1 MEFTSNQTPKYITTK
16 KVESKLSKSQ
26 TSPKRFIT
34 LFKYCKVFQIAFNF
48 KNQKTV
54 RELIKKWYKVLQ
66 DECDLGKD
74 LDYACKDSIYEAKR
88 ANYRE
93 VLKIVNLSK
102 ITKKIMKP
110 EIGLIFSICLVY
122 STFVFEQT
130 AIDLTLE
137 NVYKVFSDDVK
148 KDYSQSKFIA
158 DYFKIGT
165 SKEVQNIL
173 YNKNI

>member
-1 MEFTSNQTPKYITTK
+1 MEFVSNKITKYITTK
-16 KVESKLSKSQ
+16 NIESKLSKYQ

-48 KNQKTV
+48 KNQKMV
-54 RELIKKWYKVLQ
+54 RDIIKKWYKVLQ

-74 LDYACKDSIYEAKR
+74 LEYACNDSIYEAKR

-102 ITKKIMKP
+102 ITNKIMTS
-110 EIGLIFSICLVY
+110 EIGLVFSICLVY

-137 NVYKVFSDDVK
+137 NVYKIFSNDIK
-148 KDYSQSKFIA
+148 KKYSQSKFIS
-158 DYFKIGT
+158 DYFKVGT

-173 YNKNI
+173 YDKNI

>member
-1 MEFTSNQTPKYITTK
+1 MEVTSNQTPKYITTK
-16 KVESKLSKSQ
+16 KVECKLSTLQ

-34 LFKYCKVFQIAFNF
+34 LFKYCKVFQTAFNF

-54 RELIKKWYKVLQ
+54 RYLIKKWYKVLK
-66 DECDLGKD
+66 DECELGKD
-74 LDYACKDSIYEAKR
+74 LEYACKDSIYEAKR

-102 ITKKIMKP
+102 LTNKTMKS

-137 NVYKVFSDDVK
+137 NVYGIFSDNIK
-148 KDYSQSKFIA
+148 KEYSQHKFIG